1 MKRLMIAL
9 SLATLLLPGVA
20 LARGTKTMAD
30 NGQIVHSRRAGVIM
44 HRAVPPFKGVHVYEG
59 RQMKQANGYGS
70 PAYYDTGW

>member
-20 LARGTKTMAD
+20 LARGNKTMAD

-59 RQMKQANGYGS
+59 RYSKQSGGYS
-70 PAYYDTGW
+70 SYEMGW